1 MRLLWKENR
10 SVIVD
15 FPLFLQELDLSMENT
30 SDDISLYY
38 SLRPFNKR
46 YRLPHRVIDI
56 LFLNKMVYETLSS
69 ATPCQSSC

>member
-1 MRLLWKENR
+1 MKLLWKEDR

-38 SLRPFNKR
+38 SLHVHLIK
-46 YRLPHRVIDI
+46 DI
-56 LFLNKMVYETLSS
+56 GFPIE
-69 ATPCQSSC
+69 